1 MRIAIVNV
9 DDEQTCEGWAVGNEL
24 EDDAGRVGEGSV
36 GGIALGEEDEGGR
49 SRGRRRRSGANRD
62 GGDDDDEEAD
72 IVKHVN
78 EEMKKL
84 DDRKGRLLREAL
96 LMMIKSPPRYRQILK
111 EYQQL
116 LSDVQEKEELEKFI
130 FLRLLD
136 ILPCVYLKRL
146 PGTASP
152 YLDTLH

>member
-1 MRIAIVNV
+1 M
-9 DDEQTCEGWAVGNEL
+9 
-24 EDDAGRVGEGSV
+24 
-36 GGIALGEEDEGGR
+36 
-49 SRGRRRRSGANRD
+49 
-62 GGDDDDEEAD
+62 GDDDDEEAD

-116 LSDVQEKEELEKFI
+116 LSDVQEKEELEKSFSKTPVRNLKGKTQ
-130 FLRLLD
+130 FTPYKLTSNKPPLRNVLVLTD
-136 ILPCVYLKRL
+136 SQLRPKMS
-146 PGTASP
+146 GASTP
-152 YLDTLH
+152 NGRDPAEAASMSINEGDS